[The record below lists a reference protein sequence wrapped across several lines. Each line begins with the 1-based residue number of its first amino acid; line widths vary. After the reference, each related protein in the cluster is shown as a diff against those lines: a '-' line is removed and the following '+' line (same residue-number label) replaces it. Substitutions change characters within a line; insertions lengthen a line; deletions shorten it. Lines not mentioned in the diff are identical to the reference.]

1 MMEKAI
7 IAMLALSVLAG
18 CKDDSPT
25 AADIEQGYLNGI
37 EADKTAALAQYGSM
51 DDMPVGLQ
59 LSLRMRARN
68 VELTSCEEHPTN
80 VGYLCI
86 YNFDLLRDDGFVVQ
100 AGIKDIRGHVYKG
113 DAGWLVEEVAQ

>member
-1 MMEKAI
+1 MI
-7 IAMLALSVLAG
+7 RTVIVMLSLAALSG
-18 CKDDSPT
+18 CNDDSPT

-37 EADKTAALAQYGSM
+37 EADKTAALAQYGAIE
-51 DDMPVGLQ
+51 DMPAGLQ
-59 LSLRMRARN
+59 LSLKMRARN
-68 VELTSCEEHPTN
+68 VELTSCVEHPTN

-100 AGIKDIRGHVYKG
+100 AGIKDIRGHVFKG

>member
-1 MMEKAI
+1 MI
-7 IAMLALSVLAG
+7 RTFIVVLALSALAG
-18 CKDDSPT
+18 CKADGPT

-37 EADKTAALAQYGSM
+37 EADKKSALAQYGAM
-51 DDMPVGLQ
+51 EDMPAGLQ
-59 LSLRMRARN
+59 LSLKMRARN

-100 AGIKDIRGHVYKG
+100 AGIKDIRGHVFKG

>member
-1 MMEKAI
+1 MIRTVI
-7 IAMLALSVLAG
+7 IMLALSALAG
-18 CKDDSPT
+18 CKADSPT

-37 EADKTAALAQYGSM
+37 EADKTAALAQYGSIE
-51 DDMPVGLQ
+51 DMPAGLQ
-59 LSLRMRARN
+59 LSLKMRARN

-100 AGIKDIRGHVYKG
+100 AGIKDIRGHVFKG

>member
-1 MMEKAI
+1 MI
-7 IAMLALSVLAG
+7 RTFIVVLAFSALAG
-18 CKDDSPT
+18 CKADSPT
-25 AADIEQGYLNGI
+25 AEDIEQGYLNGI
-37 EADKTAALAQYGSM
+37 EADKRAALAQYGAM
-51 DDMPVGLQ
+51 EDMPAGLQ
-59 LSLRMRARN
+59 LSLKMRARN

-100 AGIKDIRGHVYKG
+100 AGIKDIRGHVFKG